1 VAVTPEDLLRVAALA
16 RLTVPPDRVDAL
28 ASELDSILDHM
39 EVLKK
44 ADVKKSEP
52 VTGVG
57 ARSAPLAPDKGTPV
71 SLEIPIADFAPA
83 TRDGFLLVPRLDTH
97 DAAERAD
104 GAR

>member
-1 VAVTPEDLLRVAALA
+1 VAVTREDLLRVAGLA

-28 ASELDSILDHM
+28 ASELDSILGHM

-52 VTGVG
+52 VIGVG
-57 ARSAPLAPDKGTPV
+57 AHSAPLAADKGPSV
-71 SLEIPIADFAPA
+71 SLEISIANFAPV

-97 DAAERAD
+97 DAADAS
-104 GAR
+104 